1 MKPVEHVYN
10 TLTNGISRFFKEAG
24 KKKAVLGLSG
34 GLDSAVVAC
43 LVQDA
48 LGPSHVHGLLM
59 PGPFSTIHSLTDA
72 LKSCSLNN
80 ISHHIVS
87 IDAVYQK
94 LLRELSPVFEHT
106 TPDVTEENMQAR
118 IRGICLMAY
127 ANKHDALLLC
137 TSNKSELAMGYGTL
151 YGDLTGALMVLGDV
165 YKTQVY
171 ELAHFLNRERER
183 VPEHS
188 ILKEPSAELR
198 IGQKDSDTL
207 PPYAI
212 LDPILKALIEE
223 KRTVKEII
231 NAGFPL
237 DIVVRISQQVGKSS
251 FKYLQVPPVLAVT
264 EHPLLPKNKSYR
276 YST

>member
-1 MKPVEHVYN
+1 MLYCCAQAIKA
-10 TLTNGISRFFKEAG
+10 TGI
-24 KKKAVLGLSG
+24 
-34 GLDSAVVAC
+34 
-43 LVQDA
+43 
-48 LGPSHVHGLLM
+48 
-59 PGPFSTIHSLTDA
+59 
-72 LKSCSLNN
+72 
-80 ISHHIVS
+80 
-87 IDAVYQK
+87 
-94 LLRELSPVFEHT
+94 
-106 TPDVTEENMQAR
+106 
-118 IRGICLMAY
+118 
-127 ANKHDALLLC
+127 
-137 TSNKSELAMGYGTL
+137 GYGTL

-264 EHPLLPKNKSYR
+264 EHPLLPKNKCYR